1 MMNIDSDS
9 DSVSLTDV
17 GTDNYEPIRA
27 DPPQN
32 TAVATSAI
40 DESNEEGSGE
50 QDSGAAAKR
59 RAIQEIMRDKSLTE
73 LDRRLRIQALMDGT
87 SQIESSNNPNINL
100 RNAADGVVGS
110 LVSNALPEETITCVH
125 YDRKCNIVAPC
136 CQRVFGCRI
145 CHDELT
151 PSRHGPMNR
160 FAIEEI
166 ICKDCHTRQGVS

>member
-9 DSVSLTDV
+9 DSDSVSVTE
-17 GTDNYEPIRA
+17 GQDNFERIRP
-27 DPPQN
+27 DPPQ
-32 TAVATSAI
+32 AATSG
-40 DESNEEGSGE
+40 ENNKNEGSGE
-50 QDSGAAAKR
+50 QDSAAAAKR

-87 SQIESSNNPNINL
+87 SQIFSSNNNNSSIV
-100 RNAADGVVGS
+100 RNVDGIVGS
-110 LVSNALPEETITCVH
+110 LVSSALPEETITCVH
-125 YDRKCNIVAPC
+125 YNRKCNIIAPC

-151 PSRHGPMNR
+151 PSTHGPMNR

-166 ICKDCHTRQGVS
+166 ICKDCHTQQGVS